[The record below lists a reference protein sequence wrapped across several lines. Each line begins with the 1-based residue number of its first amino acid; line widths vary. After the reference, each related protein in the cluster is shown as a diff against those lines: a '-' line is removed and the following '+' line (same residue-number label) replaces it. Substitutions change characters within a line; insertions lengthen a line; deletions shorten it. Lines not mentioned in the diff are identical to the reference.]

1 MIKKLKQKKGETLV
15 ETLFSLMIAV
25 LCVGLIYSAVIA
37 ATNINKET
45 RALDEKYNSELN
57 AIEGMTCTEISSEHV
72 VIEFN
77 FEYKPTG
84 DVVDEDMDQV
94 DPNATSAI
102 TEVTVYG
109 DEESAFLL
117 YEYERGPNNEE
128 AEE

>member
-25 LCVGLIYSAVIA
+25 LCIGLIYSAVLS

-57 AIEGMTCTEISSEHV
+57 AIEGMTYTETYEGYL
-72 VIEFN
+72 VIDFN
-77 FEYKPTG
+77 YEYKPTCEIVG
-84 DVVDEDMDQV
+84 EEEDQV
-94 DPNATSAI
+94 DPDSVSTMV
-102 TEVTVYG
+102 EVTVYG

-117 YEYERGPNNEE
+117 YDYEGAP
-128 AEE
+128 

>member
-37 ATNINKET
+37 ATNVNKET

-57 AIEGMTCTEISSEHV
+57 AIEGMTYTETNTENI
-72 VIEFN
+72 VIN
-77 FEYKPTG
+77 FDYEYKPACNLVAEEEVEI
-84 DVVDEDMDQV
+84 DLD
-94 DPNATSAI
+94 ATSVQV
-102 TEVTVYG
+102 EVTVYG

-117 YEYERGPNNEE
+117 YDYEGAP
-128 AEE
+128 

>member
-25 LCVGLIYSAVIA
+25 LCVGLIYSAVLS
-37 ATNINKET
+37 ATNINSET

-57 AIEGMTCTEISSEHV
+57 AIEGMTYAEKGTEHV

-84 DVVDEDMDQV
+84 EVLDEDNDQV
-94 DPNATSAI
+94 DPNAKTAMA
-102 TEVTVYG
+102 EVTVYG

-117 YEYERGPNNEE
+117 YDYEGAP
-128 AEE
+128 